1 MKQRTH
7 LFSLTLTAVGLLI
20 LLAFALRTYHL
31 DHFSFWID
39 EALTPLRASQNVGDI
54 IAGRTFIQ
62 EAVSQDTHPPLYYL
76 IVYITRQLWGD
87 SDFAYRYVSLLMG
100 VLLVPVLFQL
110 GRALFGRRAGLLAA
124 LLAAINPLYI
134 WYSQE
139 ARMYTLLVL
148 LGALA
153 TYLLVRALNMA
164 WAKAR
169 PSSRLAPRTLIHWFG
184 LYLLVA
190 GLTLYTHYTAVFLIA
205 THALFWGWLLWQNG
219 YKKLIVVGLGLTI
232 LAALPLIPLTLP
244 RLFTGVESGYEY
256 RSPLVMFN
264 DVIGGFSM
272 GVTAPEPRW
281 VRDWLWWGYLL
292 LLGWGAWATARRYTH
307 GRVKLLLLLGYLFA
321 TVAGLALGS
330 LLKPMYQG
338 VRHIMLGSPAFL
350 LLLTAGLAVGSRP
363 VSTLQQRRAFALRAV
378 GLGIVLLGS
387 LGAVWNLYTNP
398 AVGKDDLRAVVAYI
412 EREAAPGD
420 LVLYNDTIL
429 MLAHWHY
436 ATRDDVTVTAVP
448 VYPHAIRPETPT
460 ILAELAAQHE
470 RIWFLPP
477 VPNDGRDPDH
487 FVRGWVAE
495 HLHRIDSYS
504 FTAKSTEL
512 KVEAYRVSNTAVLP
526 TATPPTFQPLDLTF
540 DPLPHLVGFAPG
552 QQTENR
558 LWFDLFWR
566 GQQAPAAD
574 QRLIFTLLGPDGA
587 EWVRESEPLWL
598 AAASELW
605 PTAENLARTSYRL
618 TLPPGLP
625 AGSYTLHAQGW
636 DEGRGVALGGAQWLS
651 SIEISGQ
658 TWDEL
663 PRTGLVFADDALHL
677 LAVTPYDTAVKPG
690 NTLLVL
696 LLWAGDENES
706 GQLPT
711 AVRYD
716 VQLVDAD
723 GLVIDDFRS
732 QPGANWLNRWSP
744 RALVGEFLAVNVPS
758 DTRPGRYDLRWRV
771 VETEGENVLFARPWW
786 QPAWLGQEW
795 ATLGQIEVE
804 PWPFLSEDE
813 ATAVA
818 HPVNAQFDQ
827 FATLR
832 GYDLT
837 QTDEKLD
844 ITLQWR
850 TDNTPLADY
859 FVFVHLS
866 DPTTGQ
872 PIRQRDWLP
881 VNGLRPTAGWRP
893 GEILLDPHTLDLRDV
908 PSGTYQLNVGL
919 YLPDSFERP
928 LVTQNGQELPH
939 RQITLREITVFN
951 EQ

>member
-7 LFSLTLTAVGLLI
+7 LFTLTAVGLLI
-20 LLAFALRTYHL
+20 LLAFALRTFHL

-39 EALTPLRASQNVGDI
+39 EALTPLRASQNVVDI
-54 IAGRTFIQ
+54 VAGRTFIQ
-62 EAVSQDTHPPLYYL
+62 EAVSQDTHPPFYYL

-87 SDFAYRYVSLLMG
+87 TDFAYRYVSVLMG

-110 GRALFGRRAGLLAA
+110 GRALFGRRAGMLAA
-124 LLAAINPLYI
+124 LLGAINPLYI

-153 TYLLVRALNMA
+153 TYVLVRALN
-164 WAKAR
+164 
-169 PSSRLAPRTLIHWFG
+169 SSLTEKRSASSTLIYWFG

-219 YKKLIVVGLGLTI
+219 YKKLILLGLGLTI
-232 LAALPLIPLTLP
+232 LAALPLIPLTVP

-256 RSPLVMFN
+256 RSPLVMLN

-292 LLGWGAWATARRYTH
+292 LLGWGAWVTVRRHEH

-350 LLLTAGLAVGSRP
+350 LLLTAGLAVPAPWGNQSRKKRVTSYLLP
-363 VSTLQQRRAFALRAV
+363 VA
-378 GLGIVLLGS
+378 GLAIVLFGS

-412 EREAAPGD
+412 EREAVPGD
-420 LVLYNDTIL
+420 LILYNDVIL

-448 VYPHAIRPETPT
+448 IYPHAIRPETPA

-495 HLHRIDSYS
+495 NLHRIDSYS

-512 KVEAYRVSNTAVLP
+512 KVETYRASNTAVLP
-526 TATPPTFQPLDLTF
+526 TAAPSSFQPLDLTF

-552 QQTENR
+552 PQTETR

-566 GQQAPAAD
+566 GDHEPTAD
-574 QRLIFTLLGPDGA
+574 QRLIFTLLGPDGG
-587 EWVRESEPLWL
+587 EWVRQSEPMWPTV
-598 AAASELW
+598 ANEPW
-605 PTAENLARTSYRL
+605 PTAENLVRTSYRL

-625 AGSYTLHAQGW
+625 AGSYTLHGQAW
-636 DEGRGVALGGAQWLS
+636 DESRAVALSGTQPLS
-651 SIEISGQ
+651 TLDIAGQ

-663 PRTGLVFADDALHL
+663 PRTGLVFVDNALHL
-677 LAVTPYDTAVKPG
+677 VAVTPYDTAVKPG
-690 NTLLVL
+690 NTLPVL
-696 LLWAGDENES
+696 LRWAGGENES
-706 GQLPT
+706 GLLPT

-716 VQLVDAD
+716 VQLVGAD
-723 GLVIDDFRS
+723 GVVIDEFRS
-732 QPGANWLNRWSP
+732 QPGANWLSRWSP
-744 RALVGEFLAVNVPS
+744 GAVVGEFLAVSVPS
-758 DTRPGRYDLRWRV
+758 NTPPGRYDLRWRV
-771 VETEGENVLFARPWW
+771 TATDGESVLLGRPWW
-786 QPAWLGQEW
+786 QPAGLGQEW
-795 ATLGQIEVE
+795 SKLGQIAVE
-804 PWPFLSEDE
+804 PWPFLSEAE

-818 HPVNAQFDQ
+818 NPVHAQFDQ
-827 FATLR
+827 FATLL
-832 GYDLT
+832 GYDVT
-837 QTDEKLD
+837 QTDETLD
-844 ITLQWR
+844 IILQWR
-850 TDNTPLADY
+850 TDNTPPADY

-866 DPTTGQ
+866 DPATGQ
-872 PIRQRDWLP
+872 PVRQRDWIP

-928 LVTQNGQELPH
+928 LVTQNGQELPN
-939 RQITLREITVFN
+939 RQITLREITISN